1 MIKKRSISGHLT
13 GDILGGLT
21 AMLVALPSAI
31 AFGIIVYSPLG
42 SQYAGK
48 AAVAGMI
55 GAVAL
60 GLIAPL
66 FGGTPRLITAPCAPA
81 AAVLSVFVA
90 QLVNGG
96 AIPLNAIP
104 FYVALVAL
112 LAGIV
117 QFLAGRFGGGKF
129 IKYIPY
135 PVVAGYLSGVGILIL
150 LGQLPKFLGLP
161 KGINLL
167 QGILQPAVW
176 NGASMFV
183 GIVTISAML
192 LAPRFLKLI
201 PAAIVALL
209 SGIGAY
215 FALAISNPAL
225 LTLTDNPLIIGHISS
240 SGMEALQTAMNQ
252 WTYLGGIDARGL
264 AMLLVPFLTL
274 AVLLSIDTLKTCVIL
289 DVITQSRHNSN
300 KELMGQGLGNIAS
313 SLAGGIPG
321 SGTMGP
327 TLVNVASGGQT
338 RLSSVF
344 AGVFAGLVLL
354 LLGKLMAWIPLG
366 ALAGVL
372 IVIAVRMLDKN
383 SLQLLKHR
391 STIFDFLVILAV
403 VISAVSMSLI
413 VAAGVGTALAIVL
426 FLREQIRSS
435 VVRRKFFGN
444 QKFSKKRRITAELS
458 ILESHGKGTIICE
471 LQGQLFFGTT
481 DQLFTELESHLAQCS
496 FVVLDMRRV
505 QSLDFTAANM
515 LKQIHNRLKEK
526 QGYLVLASIPLNL
539 PTGRNIKAYLATLG
553 FTETGMNLKF
563 YPDLDSALEWVED
576 EIINT
581 SSGAGKK
588 ALHALT
594 LPDFE
599 FFSGFPATAM
609 EKLSETIAEKSF
621 HAAEKIF
628 SMGDKSDQIYFVR
641 KGAVKIGLP
650 LAGGITHHLLTL
662 SRGDFFGEMSFLD
675 KGTRSAEAVAV
686 NEVMLYVLSRN
697 QFKKISEV
705 HPEIAGIFFERLA
718 YAISQ
723 RLRLTNIELMALEEN

>member
-300 KELMGQGLGNIAS
+300 L
-313 SLAGGIPG
+313 
-321 SGTMGP
+321 
-327 TLVNVASGGQT
+327 
-338 RLSSVF
+338 
-344 AGVFAGLVLL
+344 
-354 LLGKLMAWIPLG
+354 
-366 ALAGVL
+366 
-372 IVIAVRMLDKN
+372 
-383 SLQLLKHR
+383 
-391 STIFDFLVILAV
+391 
-403 VISAVSMSLI
+403 SLI
-413 VAAGVGTALAIVL
+413 HI
-426 FLREQIRSS
+426 
-435 VVRRKFFGN
+435 
-444 QKFSKKRRITAELS
+444 
-458 ILESHGKGTIICE
+458 
-471 LQGQLFFGTT
+471 
-481 DQLFTELESHLAQCS
+481 
-496 FVVLDMRRV
+496 
-505 QSLDFTAANM
+505 
-515 LKQIHNRLKEK
+515 
-526 QGYLVLASIPLNL
+526 
-539 PTGRNIKAYLATLG
+539 
-553 FTETGMNLKF
+553 
-563 YPDLDSALEWVED
+563 
-576 EIINT
+576 
-581 SSGAGKK
+581 
-588 ALHALT
+588 
-594 LPDFE
+594 
-599 FFSGFPATAM
+599 
-609 EKLSETIAEKSF
+609 
-621 HAAEKIF
+621 
-628 SMGDKSDQIYFVR
+628 
-641 KGAVKIGLP
+641 
-650 LAGGITHHLLTL
+650 
-662 SRGDFFGEMSFLD
+662 
-675 KGTRSAEAVAV
+675 
-686 NEVMLYVLSRN
+686 
-697 QFKKISEV
+697 
-705 HPEIAGIFFERLA
+705 
-718 YAISQ
+718 
-723 RLRLTNIELMALEEN
+723 